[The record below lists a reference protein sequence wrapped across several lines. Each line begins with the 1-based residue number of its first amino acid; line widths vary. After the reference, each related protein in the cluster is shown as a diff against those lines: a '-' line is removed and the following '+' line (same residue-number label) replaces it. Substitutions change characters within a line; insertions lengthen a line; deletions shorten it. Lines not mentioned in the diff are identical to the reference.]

1 VAGHD
6 SQRPEGDEQAGAEVF
21 PSEVGAQRR
30 RSLVRRIAV
39 DVTPLRESR
48 DFRRLWLGL
57 LASTFG
63 SQFTIVATFLQVY
76 GLTRSTA
83 AVGLIGLVGFLALV
97 AGTLAGGTFLDA
109 FDRRKILITAQI
121 GYLASSGLLFAGAV
135 HADPPL
141 ALIYVAVAGI
151 AATSAIDGPTR
162 SAMTP
167 RLLDRSQLP
176 AAAALNQIIW
186 NGAGLVGPALAG
198 IVVAGFGFSW
208 AYAIDLIS
216 IGLLLLA
223 SISIRPMPPA
233 EGERTAVGWRAVR
246 EGFAFLRG
254 RQVLQSTFVID
265 IIAMVFGMPRAL
277 FPVLALTQFHRGA
290 TVVGFLF
297 AAPAVGAFLGAATS
311 GWVGRIRHQ
320 GLAVIWAVVVWGAG
334 IAAFGL
340 VGSHLWLGLGFLA
353 IAGAAD
359 VISAVFRN
367 TILQVTVPENL
378 RGRLF
383 GIHILVV
390 TGGPRLG
397 DLEAGLVAA
406 AFSPL
411 VSVVSGG
418 LLCIAG
424 AGLVAWRVPAFRRYH
439 AGDPG

>member
-1 VAGHD
+1 VAGDD
-6 SQRPEGDEQAGAEVF
+6 SQIPDGDEQTGDEVTPSNVGAE
-21 PSEVGAQRR
+21 RR

-39 DVTPLRESR
+39 DVTPLRSSR

-63 SQFTIVATFLQVY
+63 SQFTIVATYVQVY
-76 GLTRSTA
+76 RLTESTA
-83 AVGLIGLVGFLALV
+83 AVGLLGLVGFLGLV
-97 AGTLAGGTFLDA
+97 AGTLGGSTFLDA
-109 FDRRKILITAQI
+109 FDRRKILIASQL
-121 GYLASSGLLFAGAV
+121 GYLASSGLLFAGAL
-135 HADPPL
+135 HGDPPL
-141 ALIYVAVAGI
+141 ALIYVAVAGV
-151 AATSAIDGPTR
+151 AATSAIDSPTR

-167 RLLDRSQLP
+167 RLLDRGLLP
-176 AAAALNQIIW
+176 TAAALNQIVW
-186 NGAGLVGPALAG
+186 NGAGLIGPALAG
-198 IVVAGFGFSW
+198 VVVGTLGFSW
-208 AYAIDLIS
+208 AYGIDLIS

-233 EGERTAVGWRAVR
+233 DGERTAVGWRAVR

-277 FPVLALTQFHRGA
+277 FPVLILTQFDRSD
-290 TVVGFLF
+290 TVVGLLF
-297 AAPAVGAFLGAATS
+297 AAPAVGAFIGAATT
-311 GWVGRIRHQ
+311 GWVGRVRHQ

-340 VGSHLWLGLGFLA
+340 VGTHLWLGLFFLA
-353 IAGAAD
+353 VAGAAD
-359 VISAVFRN
+359 VISAIFRN

-406 AFSPL
+406 AFSPTA
-411 VSVVSGG
+411 SVVSGG

>member
-1 VAGHD
+1 MPNDDGK
-6 SQRPEGDEQAGAEVF
+6 
-21 PSEVGAQRR
+21 

-39 DVTPLRESR
+39 DVTPLRVSR
-48 DFRRLWLGL
+48 DYRRLWLGL

-63 SQFTIVATFLQVY
+63 SQFTIVATYVQVY
-76 GLTRSTA
+76 RLTESTA
-83 AVGLIGLVGFLALV
+83 AVGLLGLVGFLGLV
-97 AGTLAGGTFLDA
+97 AGTLGGSTFLDA
-109 FDRRKILITAQI
+109 FDRRKILIASQL
-121 GYLASSGLLFAGAV
+121 GYLASSGLLFAGAL
-135 HADPPL
+135 HGDPPL
-141 ALIYVAVAGI
+141 GLIYVGVAGI

-167 RLLDRSQLP
+167 RLLDRGLLP
-176 AAAALNQIIW
+176 AAAALNQIVW
-186 NGAGLVGPALAG
+186 NGAGLIGPALAG
-198 IVVAGFGFSW
+198 VVVGTLGFSW
-208 AYAIDLIS
+208 AYGIDLIS
-216 IGLLLLA
+216 IGLLLVA
-223 SISIRPMPPA
+223 SISIRPMTPT

-254 RQVLQSTFVID
+254 RQVLQSTFTID

-277 FPVLALTQFHRGA
+277 FPVLILTQFDRSDTA
-290 TVVGFLF
+290 VGLLF
-297 AAPAVGAFLGAATS
+297 AAPAVGAFIGAATT
-311 GWVGRIRHQ
+311 GWVGRVRHQ

-340 VGSHLWLGLGFLA
+340 AGTHLWLGLFFLA
-353 IAGAAD
+353 VAGAAD
-359 VISAVFRN
+359 VISAIFRN
-367 TILQVTVPENL
+367 TILQVTVPEHL

-406 AFSPL
+406 AFSPMA
-411 VSVVSGG
+411 SVVSGG

-424 AGLVAWRVPAFRRYH
+424 AGLIAWRVPAFRRYH